1 MNEMTLHQ
9 KALAAVLFVVVL
21 YALAAAT
28 WFMHAEG
35 AWKKAKRSY
44 DRACETYERERRL
57 IAEKQQWTDA
67 YEEEKAAMP
76 TFGEAKATDTTWLQ
90 KMDELAVAHHV
101 LISQRQVGKE
111 IAEGEVL
118 ELPIEV
124 KQWEGSLEALV
135 RFLYELEN
143 STDGMFD
150 VSQLNMKPSS
160 KTGYLRGS
168 FTLNC
173 AYMRE

>member
-1 MNEMTLHQ
+1 MNEMTLRQ
-9 KALAAVLFVVVL
+9 KAVAAVLFVVVL
-21 YALAAAT
+21 YALAVTT
-28 WFMHAEG
+28 WFLHAES
-35 AWKKAKRSY
+35 AWKKAKKTY
-44 DRACETYERERRL
+44 DRACETYERECRL
-57 IAEKQQWTDA
+57 IAEKQLWTDA

-90 KMDELAVAHHV
+90 KMDELAQEHRV
-101 LISQRQVGKE
+101 LISQRQAGKE
-111 IAEGEVL
+111 NSEGEVL

-135 RFLYELEN
+135 RFLHELEN
-143 STDGMFD
+143 SDEGMFD
-150 VSQLNMKPSS
+150 ISQLNMKPSS
-160 KTGYLRGS
+160 KSGYLRGS